1 MVAIVRGQHVDGMM
15 TLASDVKNRDKRP
28 GATVVDDDAAWRAV
42 CARDAGADGRFVFA
56 VATTGVYCR
65 PSCAAR
71 RPRRA
76 NVAFFAAPAA
86 AERAGFRACKRCRP
100 ADPAYVAGA
109 EVVAR
114 ACGVLRERLDDPP
127 TLEQLGA
134 AVGVSPFHL
143 QRTFKRLTGVSPRA
157 WVAARRLEAARGHL
171 AAGTGVTAAV
181 YQAGFGSPSRLYER
195 ADTGLGMT
203 PATYGKGG
211 AGVRV
216 RYATFATALGLALV
230 ARTERGVCGVTLGD
244 DADTLVAEM
253 RGRLHAA
260 EWIEDARG
268 LADEIAVVRA
278 QAEGQPA
285 PHALPLDVA
294 ATAFQGRV
302 WAALARIP
310 RGETRS
316 YAQVARALGQPTATR
331 AVAQACGQ
339 NPVAL
344 LVPCHRVVR
353 EGGALGGYH
362 WGVARKQRLLA
373 AEAKAG
379 PRASSRRGT
388 APRSSRR

>member
-1 MVAIVRGQHVDGMM
+1 MGARVHVRHLHGMM
-15 TLASDVKNRDKRP
+15 TDASPVKRP
-28 GATVVDDDAAWRAV
+28 AEMAVVDDDAAWRAV

-71 RPRRA
+71 RPLRT
-76 NVAFFAAPAA
+76 NVTFFAAPAA
-86 AERAGFRACKRCRP
+86 AERGGFRACKRCHP
-100 ADPAYVAGA
+100 DDAAYVAGA

-114 ACGVLRERLDDPP
+114 ASALLRERLDAPP
-127 TLEQLGA
+127 TLEELGQ

-171 AAGTGVTAAV
+171 ASGQGVTAAV
-181 YQAGFGSPSRLYER
+181 YEAGFGSPSRLYER

-211 AGVRV
+211 AGMRV
-216 RYATFATALGLALV
+216 RYATFATALGQGIV
-230 ARTERGVCGVTLGD
+230 ARTARGVCGVALGD
-244 DADTLVAEM
+244 DAATLVAEL
-253 RGRLHAA
+253 RARLHAA

-316 YAQVARALGQPTATR
+316 YAEVARELGQPTATR

-353 EGGALGGYH
+353 AGGALGGYH
-362 WGVARKQRLLA
+362 WGVARKQRLLD
-373 AEAKAG
+373 AEAARAKAD
-379 PRASSRRGT
+379 PRASAPRGT